1 MVVTNVLLSLE
12 FMVLRN
18 KKARCIDDEWT
29 REPKTADPA
38 ITNEVRVPGAL
49 PLIITL
55 VGRIYLPMNQ

>member
-1 MVVTNVLLSLE
+1 MLLSLE

-49 PLIITL
+49 PLIIVL
-55 VGRIYLPMNQ
+55 VELVHLTRNQ

>member
-49 PLIITL
+49 PLIIVL
-55 VGRIYLPMNQ
+55 VELVHLTRNQ

>member
-1 MVVTNVLLSLE
+1 
-12 FMVLRN
+12 MVLRN